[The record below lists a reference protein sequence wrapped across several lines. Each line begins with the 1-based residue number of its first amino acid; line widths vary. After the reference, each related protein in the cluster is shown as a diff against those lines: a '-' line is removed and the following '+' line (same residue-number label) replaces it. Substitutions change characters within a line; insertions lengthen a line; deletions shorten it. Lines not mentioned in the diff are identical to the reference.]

1 MHDFTGMYDFTGA
14 LNHVFPIGYENVEH
28 WKGKHIK
35 LMEVVYKM
43 TGSYRI
49 HDAIRAYAIDKSK
62 GVSTG
67 DREFTSGNKS
77 YRLNA
82 SGALYKDGIKVLQV
96 LDRNLA
102 STSCLRLAGTAY
114 DSYSFTNEIPVK
126 LLEGPGMHAINYEF
140 WTEMIEQAFCAPRR
154 GKWEPDHVFRAAIGI
169 RYWAYSYATHFGLDP
184 LPITNVELAEL
195 SKMAL
200 LEGDSGD
207 LSRIRSYYH
216 SLYQM
221 SDGQS
226 IQDIGRQT
234 DLNAISSSHA

>member
-1 MHDFTGMYDFTGA
+1 MDDSTGA

-35 LMEVVYKM
+35 LMEVVYEM
-43 TGSYRI
+43 RGSYRI
-49 HDAIRAYAIDKSK
+49 HDAIRAYSIDKSK
-62 GVSTG
+62 GITPKPAH
-67 DREFTSGNKS
+67 FTSGGNE
-77 YRLNA
+77 YALTE
-82 SGALYKDGIKVLQV
+82 SGALHKGGIKVLQV
-96 LDRNLA
+96 LDGNLA
-102 STSCLRLAGTAY
+102 STSCLRLAGTAH

-126 LLEGPGMHAINYEF
+126 LLEGPDMHTINYEF
-140 WTEMIEQAFCAPRR
+140 WTEMIEQVFCAPRR
-154 GKWEPDHVFRAAIGI
+154 GKWQFDHLFRAAIGI
-169 RYWAYSYATHFGLDP
+169 RFWAHNYANHFCLSH
-184 LPITNVELAEL
+184 LPITEMELAEL

-207 LSRIRSYYH
+207 LSRIRAYYH